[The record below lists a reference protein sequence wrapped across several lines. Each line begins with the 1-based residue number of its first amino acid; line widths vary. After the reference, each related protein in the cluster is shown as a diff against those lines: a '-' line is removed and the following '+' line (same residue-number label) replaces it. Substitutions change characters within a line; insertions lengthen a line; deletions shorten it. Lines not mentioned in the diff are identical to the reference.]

1 MAVNI
6 GPKIGI
12 DGEAQFRKEL
22 NNIIQQS
29 KTLASE
35 MKAVTSAFDKN
46 DNSQEKLAAQSAVL
60 TKQIET
66 QEQRI
71 EQLKK
76 GLAASAKEFGEADTR
91 TQKWKQAVNDATS
104 ELNNMRSNLKG
115 LDTSVDDTADSLDDA
130 ADSALSFGD
139 VLKANVLSQAI
150 VNGVKELASAFKDFA
165 VSAIEN
171 AADVKAQVAQFEQTF
186 GDLADTA
193 REKMNSVAEATGIV
207 PTRLQSAFSQFYAYA
222 RSSGMESAQALQF
235 AEKASYAAADAAAYY
250 DRSLEEATEQV
261 LAYTKGNFANDA
273 ALGFASTEATRT
285 AQAMKSLG
293 KEYKDLDVTA
303 GETTQVLLD
312 QIIASQNLSG
322 AAGQASREMDGWEN
336 VQGNLNETWKQF
348 QARVGTPVLEN
359 LIPIIQ
365 NITSEFENW
374 MNNVDWD
381 AFGKNID
388 NFVNA
393 LIENGP
399 TIAGIIGT
407 IAVAFIG
414 WNVGAMIQGVIS
426 SITALGGILPA
437 LKTAI
442 LGVNAALKANP
453 IGLVLTGISLLVA
466 GIIALWNNCDWFRD
480 GVITMGNA
488 IVNFISDAVDGIVHF
503 FTVTVPQAFNKVLD
517 FVKTNWQGL
526 LLLLV
531 NPFAGA
537 FKLLYDNFEGFRNAV
552 NNLVE
557 RIKTAFINMKD
568 GISNTVRNIK
578 DAIVNGFQ
586 AAVDFI
592 TSLPGKAVQW
602 GRDFIQGL
610 VDGIISMASRVV
622 DAVKGIANTIT
633 SWLHFSR
640 PDVGPLRDYETWMPD
655 MVQGMAEGIR
665 ANAYKLENAVAS
677 MAGGMSVNV
686 NGKAGASN
694 MGGVYITVNG
704 APGQDENRLAD
715 IIMLKIQNATARR
728 EAVW

>member
-76 GLAASAKEFGEADTR
+76 GLDASAKEFGEADTR

-115 LDTSVDDTADSLDDA
+115 LDTAVDDTADNLDDA

-165 VSAIEN
+165 VSAIES

-193 REKMNSVAEATGIV
+193 REKMNGVAEATGIV

-393 LIENGP
+393 IIDYGPVIISTLSGIAAGFVAWNIASLIS
-399 TIAGIIGT
+399 GISGIVSG
-407 IAVAFIG
+407 AKNMADVFPLVAK
-414 WNVGAMIQGVIS
+414 AMQ
-426 SITALGGILPA
+426 ALS
-437 LKTAI
+437 
-442 LGVNAALKANP
+442 ANP
-453 IGLVLTGISLLVA
+453 IGAVITLVA
-466 GIIALWNNCDWFRD
+466 TLATTIITLWNTNEEFRN
-480 GVITMGNA
+480 GVIEIWDRIKEGIGN
-488 IVNFISDAVDGIVHF
+488 AVDGIVHF

-552 NNLVE
+552 NTLVE

>member
-29 KTLASE
+29 KTLSSE

-115 LDTSVDDTADSLDDA
+115 LDTAVDDTADSLDDA

-165 VSAIEN
+165 VSAIES

-393 LIENGP
+393 IIDYGPVIISTLSGIAAGFVAWNIASLIS
-399 TIAGIIGT
+399 GISGIVSG
-407 IAVAFIG
+407 AKNMADVFPLVAK
-414 WNVGAMIQGVIS
+414 AMQ
-426 SITALGGILPA
+426 ALS
-437 LKTAI
+437 
-442 LGVNAALKANP
+442 ANP
-453 IGLVLTGISLLVA
+453 IGAVITLVA
-466 GIIALWNNCDWFRD
+466 TLATTIITLWNTNEEFRN
-480 GVITMGNA
+480 GVIEIWDRIKEGIGN
-488 IVNFISDAVDGIVHF
+488 AVDGIVHF

-677 MAGGMSVNV
+677 MAGGISVNV

>member
-115 LDTSVDDTADSLDDA
+115 LDTAVDDTADSLDDA

-150 VNGVKELASAFKDFA
+150 VNGVKELASAFGSLIKNT
-165 VSAIEN
+165 VSYNAQIEQYTMALTTALGDETK
-171 AADVKAQVAQFEQTF
+171 AAETLAKIREDAAKTPYSVESLVKANQLLISTNGNA
-186 GDLADTA
+186 
-193 REKMNSVAEATGIV
+193 EKSRKTIIALSNAISATGGGDDELI
-207 PTRLQSAFSQFYAYA
+207 RMAQNLQQISNSGKATTEDIKQFAYA
-222 RSSGMESAQALQF
+222 GIDIYGLLSDYTGKSVQECKELEISYDLLSNALEMAATEGGKYFGANEAQAQTLNGKISTLKDNIQDGLGTAMQGINDVFGKLVSIAIDLVEEIDWKKFGENVTSTFQF
-235 AEKASYAAADAAAYY
+235 LMDN
-250 DRSLEEATEQV
+250 
-261 LAYTKGNFANDA
+261 G
-273 ALGFASTEATRT
+273 
-285 AQAMKSLG
+285 G
-293 KEYKDLDVTA
+293 K
-303 GETTQVLLD
+303 
-312 QIIASQNLSG
+312 IASLVASIG
-322 AAGQASREMDGWEN
+322 AA
-336 VQGNLNETWKQF
+336 
-348 QARVGTPVLEN
+348 
-359 LIPIIQ
+359 
-365 NITSEFENW
+365 
-374 MNNVDWD
+374 
-381 AFGKNID
+381 
-388 NFVNA
+388 
-393 LIENGP
+393 
-399 TIAGIIGT
+399 
-407 IAVAFIG
+407 FIS

-442 LGVNAALKANP
+442 LGVNAALNP

-466 GIIALWNNCDWFRD
+466 GIIALWNNCGWFRD
-480 GVITMGNA
+480 GVITIGNA
-488 IVNFISDAVDGIVHF
+488 IVDFISDAVDGIVHF

-552 NNLVE
+552 NTLVE

-586 AAVDFI
+586 TAVDFI

-677 MAGGMSVNV
+677 MAEGMSVNV

>member
-115 LDTSVDDTADSLDDA
+115 LDTAVDDTADSLDDA

-150 VNGVKELASAFKDFA
+150 VNGVKEFASAFKDFA
-165 VSAIEN
+165 VSAIES

-359 LIPIIQ
+359 LIPIIK

-393 LIENGP
+393 IIDYGPVIISTLSGIAAGFVAWNIASLIS
-399 TIAGIIGT
+399 GISGIVSG
-407 IAVAFIG
+407 AKNMADVFPLVAK
-414 WNVGAMIQGVIS
+414 AMQ
-426 SITALGGILPA
+426 ALS
-437 LKTAI
+437 
-442 LGVNAALKANP
+442 ANP
-453 IGLVLTGISLLVA
+453 IGAVITLVA
-466 GIIALWNNCDWFRD
+466 TLATTIITLWNTNEEFRN
-480 GVITMGNA
+480 GVIEIWDRIKEGIGN
-488 IVNFISDAVDGIVHF
+488 AVDGIVHF

-552 NNLVE
+552 NTLVE

-568 GISNTVRNIK
+568 GISNTVGNIK

-677 MAGGMSVNV
+677 MAGGISVNV

>member
-115 LDTSVDDTADSLDDA
+115 LDTAVDDTADNLDDA

-165 VSAIEN
+165 VSAIES

-393 LIENGP
+393 LIDYGP
-399 TIAGIIGT
+399 VIISTLSGIAAGFVAWNIASLISGISGIVSG
-407 IAVAFIG
+407 AKNMADVFPLVAK
-414 WNVGAMIQGVIS
+414 AMQ
-426 SITALGGILPA
+426 ALS
-437 LKTAI
+437 
-442 LGVNAALKANP
+442 ANP
-453 IGLVLTGISLLVA
+453 IGAVITLVA
-466 GIIALWNNCDWFRD
+466 TLATTIITLWNTNEEFRN
-480 GVITMGNA
+480 GVIEIWDRIKEGIGN
-488 IVNFISDAVDGIVHF
+488 AVDGIVHF

-655 MVQGMAEGIR
+655 MVQGMAEGVR

>member
-29 KTLASE
+29 KTLSSE

-115 LDTSVDDTADSLDDA
+115 LDTAVDDTADSLDDA

-165 VSAIEN
+165 VSAIES

-250 DRSLEEATEQV
+250 DRSLEEATGQV

-393 LIENGP
+393 IIDYGPVIISTLSGIAAGFVAWNIASLIS
-399 TIAGIIGT
+399 GISGIVSG
-407 IAVAFIG
+407 AKNMADVFPLVAK
-414 WNVGAMIQGVIS
+414 AMQ
-426 SITALGGILPA
+426 ALS
-437 LKTAI
+437 
-442 LGVNAALKANP
+442 ANP
-453 IGLVLTGISLLVA
+453 IGAVITLVA
-466 GIIALWNNCDWFRD
+466 TLATTIITLWNTNEEFRN
-480 GVITMGNA
+480 GVIEIWDRIKEGIGN
-488 IVNFISDAVDGIVHF
+488 AVDGIVHF

-677 MAGGMSVNV
+677 MAGGISVNV

>member
-115 LDTSVDDTADSLDDA
+115 LDTAVDDTADNLDDA

-165 VSAIEN
+165 VSAIES

-393 LIENGP
+393 IIDYGPVIISTLSGIAAGFVAWNIASLIS
-399 TIAGIIGT
+399 GISGIVSG
-407 IAVAFIG
+407 AKNMADVFPLVAK
-414 WNVGAMIQGVIS
+414 AMQ
-426 SITALGGILPA
+426 ALS
-437 LKTAI
+437 
-442 LGVNAALKANP
+442 ANP
-453 IGLVLTGISLLVA
+453 IGAVITLVA
-466 GIIALWNNCDWFRD
+466 TLATTIITLWNTNEEFRN
-480 GVITMGNA
+480 GVIEIWDRIKEGIGN
-488 IVNFISDAVDGIVHF
+488 AVDGIVHF

-552 NNLVE
+552 NTLVE

-622 DAVKGIANTIT
+622 DAVKGVANTIT

-640 PDVGPLRDYETWMPD
+640 PDVGPLRSYETWMPD

>member
-29 KTLASE
+29 KTLSSE

-46 DNSQEKLAAQSAVL
+46 DNSQEKLAAQSAIL

-115 LDTSVDDTADSLDDA
+115 LDTAVDDTADNLDDA

-150 VNGVKELASAFKDFA
+150 VNGVKELASAFGSLIKNT
-165 VSAIEN
+165 VSYNAQIEQYTMALTTALGDETK
-171 AADVKAQVAQFEQTF
+171 AAETLAKIREDAAKTPYSVESLVKANQLLISTNGNA
-186 GDLADTA
+186 
-193 REKMNSVAEATGIV
+193 EKSRKTIIALSNAISATGGGDDELI
-207 PTRLQSAFSQFYAYA
+207 RMAQNLQQISNSGKATTEDIKQFAYA
-222 RSSGMESAQALQF
+222 GIDIYGLLSDYTGKSVQECKELEISYDLLSNALEMAATEGGKYFGANEAQAQTLNGKISTLKDNIQDGLGTAMQGINDVFGKLVSIAIDLVEEIDWKKFGENVTSTFQF
-235 AEKASYAAADAAAYY
+235 LMDN
-250 DRSLEEATEQV
+250 
-261 LAYTKGNFANDA
+261 G
-273 ALGFASTEATRT
+273 
-285 AQAMKSLG
+285 G
-293 KEYKDLDVTA
+293 K
-303 GETTQVLLD
+303 
-312 QIIASQNLSG
+312 IASLVASIG
-322 AAGQASREMDGWEN
+322 AA
-336 VQGNLNETWKQF
+336 
-348 QARVGTPVLEN
+348 
-359 LIPIIQ
+359 
-365 NITSEFENW
+365 
-374 MNNVDWD
+374 
-381 AFGKNID
+381 
-388 NFVNA
+388 
-393 LIENGP
+393 
-399 TIAGIIGT
+399 
-407 IAVAFIG
+407 FIS

-677 MAGGMSVNV
+677 MAEGMSVNV

>member
-165 VSAIEN
+165 VSAIES

-273 ALGFASTEATRT
+273 TLGFASTEATRT

-312 QIIASQNLSG
+312 QIIASQNISG

-393 LIENGP
+393 IIDYGPVIISTLSGIAAGFVAWNIASLIS
-399 TIAGIIGT
+399 GISGIVSG
-407 IAVAFIG
+407 AKNMADVFPLVAK
-414 WNVGAMIQGVIS
+414 AMQ
-426 SITALGGILPA
+426 ALS
-437 LKTAI
+437 
-442 LGVNAALKANP
+442 ANP
-453 IGLVLTGISLLVA
+453 IGAVITLVA
-466 GIIALWNNCDWFRD
+466 TLATTIITLWNTNEEFRN
-480 GVITMGNA
+480 GVIEIWDRIKEGIGN
-488 IVNFISDAVDGIVHF
+488 AVDGIVHF

-586 AAVDFI
+586 SAVDFI

-655 MVQGMAEGIR
+655 MVQGMAEGVR

>member
-1 MAVNI
+1 MSVNI

-115 LDTSVDDTADSLDDA
+115 LDTAVDDTADSLDDA

-150 VNGVKELASAFKDFA
+150 VNGVKELASAFGSLIKNT
-165 VSAIEN
+165 VSYNAQIEQYTMALTTALGDETK
-171 AADVKAQVAQFEQTF
+171 AAETLAKIREDAAKTPYSVESLVKANQLLISTNGNA
-186 GDLADTA
+186 
-193 REKMNSVAEATGIV
+193 EKSRKTIIALSNAISATGGGDDELI
-207 PTRLQSAFSQFYAYA
+207 RMAQNLQQISNSGKATTEDIKQFAYA
-222 RSSGMESAQALQF
+222 GIDIYGLLSDYTGKSVQECKELEISYDLLSNALEMAATEGGKYFGANEAQAQTLNGKISTLKDNIQDGLGTAMQGINDVFGKLVSIAIDLVEEIDWKKFGENVTSTFQF
-235 AEKASYAAADAAAYY
+235 LMDN
-250 DRSLEEATEQV
+250 
-261 LAYTKGNFANDA
+261 G
-273 ALGFASTEATRT
+273 
-285 AQAMKSLG
+285 G
-293 KEYKDLDVTA
+293 K
-303 GETTQVLLD
+303 
-312 QIIASQNLSG
+312 IASLVASIG
-322 AAGQASREMDGWEN
+322 AA
-336 VQGNLNETWKQF
+336 
-348 QARVGTPVLEN
+348 
-359 LIPIIQ
+359 
-365 NITSEFENW
+365 
-374 MNNVDWD
+374 
-381 AFGKNID
+381 
-388 NFVNA
+388 
-393 LIENGP
+393 
-399 TIAGIIGT
+399 
-407 IAVAFIG
+407 FIS

-480 GVITMGNA
+480 GVITIGNA
-488 IVNFISDAVDGIVHF
+488 IVDFISDAVDGIVHF

-552 NNLVE
+552 NTLVE

-655 MVQGMAEGIR
+655 MVQGMAEGVR

>member
-115 LDTSVDDTADSLDDA
+115 LDTVVDDTADSLDDA

-165 VSAIEN
+165 VSAIES

-193 REKMNSVAEATGIV
+193 REKMNSVAEATGII

-393 LIENGP
+393 IIDYGPVIISTLSGIAAGFVAWNIASLIS
-399 TIAGIIGT
+399 GISGIVSG
-407 IAVAFIG
+407 AKNMADVFPLVAK
-414 WNVGAMIQGVIS
+414 AMQ
-426 SITALGGILPA
+426 ALS
-437 LKTAI
+437 
-442 LGVNAALKANP
+442 ANP
-453 IGLVLTGISLLVA
+453 IGAVITLVA
-466 GIIALWNNCDWFRD
+466 TLATTIITLWNTNEEFRN
-480 GVITMGNA
+480 GVIEIWGRIKEGIGN
-488 IVNFISDAVDGIVHF
+488 AVDGIAHF
-503 FTVTVPQAFNKVLD
+503 FTVTIPQAFNKVLD

-552 NNLVE
+552 NTLVE

-694 MGGVYITVNG
+694 VGGVYITVNG

>member
-76 GLAASAKEFGEADTR
+76 GLATSAKEFGEADTR

-115 LDTSVDDTADSLDDA
+115 LDTAVDDTADNLDDA

-165 VSAIEN
+165 VSAIES

-393 LIENGP
+393 LIDYGP
-399 TIAGIIGT
+399 VIISTLSGIAAGFVAWNIASLISGISGIVSG
-407 IAVAFIG
+407 AKNMADVFPLVAK
-414 WNVGAMIQGVIS
+414 AMQ
-426 SITALGGILPA
+426 ALS
-437 LKTAI
+437 
-442 LGVNAALKANP
+442 ANP
-453 IGLVLTGISLLVA
+453 IGAVITLVA
-466 GIIALWNNCDWFRD
+466 TLATTIITLWNTNEEFRN
-480 GVITMGNA
+480 GVIGIWDRIKEGIGN
-488 IVNFISDAVDGIVHF
+488 AVDGIVHF

-677 MAGGMSVNV
+677 MAGGMSANV

>member
-115 LDTSVDDTADSLDDA
+115 LDIAVDDTADNLDDA

-165 VSAIEN
+165 VSAIES

-393 LIENGP
+393 LIDYGP
-399 TIAGIIGT
+399 VIISTLSGIAAGFVAWNIASLISGISGIVSG
-407 IAVAFIG
+407 AKNMADVFPLVAK
-414 WNVGAMIQGVIS
+414 AMQ
-426 SITALGGILPA
+426 ALS
-437 LKTAI
+437 
-442 LGVNAALKANP
+442 ANP
-453 IGLVLTGISLLVA
+453 IGAVITLVA
-466 GIIALWNNCDWFRD
+466 TLATTIITLWNTNEEFRN
-480 GVITMGNA
+480 GVIGIWDRIKEGIGN
-488 IVNFISDAVDGIVHF
+488 AVDGIVHF

>member
-76 GLAASAKEFGEADTR
+76 GLDASAKEFGEADTR

-115 LDTSVDDTADSLDDA
+115 LDTAVDDTADNLDDA

-165 VSAIEN
+165 VSAIES

-193 REKMNSVAEATGIV
+193 REKMNGVAEATGIV

-393 LIENGP
+393 IIDYGPVIISTLSGIAAGFVAWNIASLIS
-399 TIAGIIGT
+399 GISGIVSG
-407 IAVAFIG
+407 AKNMADVFPLVAK
-414 WNVGAMIQGVIS
+414 AMQ
-426 SITALGGILPA
+426 ALS
-437 LKTAI
+437 
-442 LGVNAALKANP
+442 ANP
-453 IGLVLTGISLLVA
+453 IGAVITLVA
-466 GIIALWNNCDWFRD
+466 TLATTIITLWNTNEEFRN
-480 GVITMGNA
+480 GVIEIWDRIKEGIGN
-488 IVNFISDAVDGIVHF
+488 AVDGIVHF

-537 FKLLYDNFEGFRNAV
+537 FKLLYDNFDGFRNAV
-552 NNLVE
+552 NTLVE

-655 MVQGMAEGIR
+655 MVQGMAEGVR

-677 MAGGMSVNV
+677 MAEGMSVNV

>member
-115 LDTSVDDTADSLDDA
+115 LDTAVDDTADNLDDA

-165 VSAIEN
+165 VSAIES

-193 REKMNSVAEATGIV
+193 REKMNGVAEATGIV

-393 LIENGP
+393 IIDYGPVIISTLSGIAAGFVAWNIASLIS
-399 TIAGIIGT
+399 GISGIVSG
-407 IAVAFIG
+407 AKNMADVFPLVAK
-414 WNVGAMIQGVIS
+414 AMQ
-426 SITALGGILPA
+426 ALS
-437 LKTAI
+437 
-442 LGVNAALKANP
+442 ANP
-453 IGLVLTGISLLVA
+453 IGAVITLVA
-466 GIIALWNNCDWFRD
+466 TLATTIITLWNTNEEFRN
-480 GVITMGNA
+480 GVIEIWDRIKEGIGN
-488 IVNFISDAVDGIVHF
+488 AVDGIVHF

-537 FKLLYDNFEGFRNAV
+537 FKLLYDNFDGFRNAV
-552 NNLVE
+552 NTLVE

-655 MVQGMAEGIR
+655 MVQGMAEGVR

-677 MAGGMSVNV
+677 MAEGMSVNV